1 MKKITHQRRKIMK
14 NKLNKIFNNLKQ
26 NQQLL
31 DEILNEMLKKSTNKN
46 VINMLETIQSNYD
59 DIPRIEGLIEIILNH
74 KIYTFDIAMK
84 LSENIDS
91 SFAFYISEDYDDDSI
106 ISIEFELDQNRIIE
120 DIILNG

>member
-1 MKKITHQRRKIMK
+1 MK

-59 DIPRIEGLIEIILNH
+59 DIPRIEGLIETILNH
-74 KIYTFDIAMK
+74 KIYTFDIGMK

-91 SFAFYISEDYDDDSI
+91 SFAFYISENYTMI
-106 ISIEFELDQNRIIE
+106 Q
-120 DIILNG
+120 